1 MSKKTKIIAALL
13 LVAVLSGIGVYSY
26 VFYGGARD
34 VATEESVYTVTTAEL
49 TQEFTADAQK
59 ANAKYNN
66 KTINICGMATASA
79 LTEIKI
85 DEVVS
90 CSFTSA
96 APQIPANQKTTIKG
110 RFVGYDELFGEFKL
124 DQCTLTIPNN

>member
-1 MSKKTKIIAALL
+1 MQTKKRILL
-13 LVAVLSGIGVYSY
+13 LVILIVVAAAAGYYY

-79 LTEIKI
+79 PTEIKI